1 MFKMSLAEKRFSFL
15 MTLENMYVILF
26 FNFFYI
32 SLAILLT
39 LVFIKLCGGNYFEYI
54 FKKEAVEIK

>member
-1 MFKMSLAEKRFSFL
+1 MFKMSLAKKIFS
-15 MTLENMYVILF
+15 MVLENIYVILF

-32 SLAILLT
+32 SLVILLT

-54 FKKEAVEIK
+54 LKKEQ

>member
-15 MTLENMYVILF
+15 MISENMYVILF

-32 SLAILLT
+32 SLVILLT
-39 LVFIKLCGGNYFEYI
+39 LVFIKLEKTI
-54 FKKEAVEIK
+54 FNIFF